1 MFTIRLLPLLVALVC
16 FSSVFAQKKEISQA
30 RSYIKSKSNL
40 DQAESMMRNLL
51 KDSSNID
58 NEKIYVTLADA
69 IKAQYEAENE
79 KLYLKEQADTAKFF
93 NTTLKMFLAYECLDS
108 VDMKPDKKGRVKL
121 KFRKKNAEYL
131 NRYRINLYNGGLFF
145 IRKQNYD
152 VAYGML
158 EAYINCRHQPL
169 FSEYTEHNVDS
180 LYSLPAFWT
189 VFCGFKTSRPDSILE
204 YSDLALLNKKYK
216 RRTLMYLSEAYLMK
230 KDTTNYVD
238 ILRKGFGENKTS
250 RFFFTRLMDYY
261 NGTNKLDSAMEVVDS
276 ALKCDSDNG
285 LFLFAKSN
293 LLLNIERYAALI
305 AISDSL
311 LTRNDSIPDIYLN
324 AGVSY
329 INMALA
335 LESDVKAKRNNK
347 KQILEYYKKAL
358 PYMEKYRALAPDE
371 KDNWAQSLYNIY
383 LKLNMG
389 RKFEEVSE
397 ILRKMRK

>member
-189 VFCGFKTSRPDSILE
+189 VFCGFKTSRLDSILE

-250 RFFFTRLMDYY
+250 RIFFTRLMDYY

-293 LLLNIERYAALI
+293 LLLNMGRYAECI

-311 LTRNDSIPDIYLN
+311 LTRNDTIPDIYLN